1 VPVSRCFL
9 FRPEGLKYNLKNKP
23 GGMYLLVCLVGSKDL
38 GCVHIPYNC
47 AEGKTEKEI
56 KEI

>member
-1 VPVSRCFL
+1 
-9 FRPEGLKYNLKNKP
+9 
-23 GGMYLLVCLVGSKDL
+23 MYLRVCLVGSKDL